1 MCHPRHYETAQ
12 IAADLE
18 RDEQVERYAVLQT
31 KSLAAVLSDGTTCNL
46 TVEMGDQTV
55 FSVWYSAGM
64 PPVIDSEI
72 ALSSLNAKELGLS
85 VGDTLPLRINGTE
98 TLYSVCGIYSDITN
112 GGKTAK
118 ISSRTDSAPVIW
130 SVLYVSLKDPDASA
144 RWMEAY
150 SQAGA
155 DVTDIE
161 DYVQDTYGQTLAQLR
176 LASRGAML
184 IAVLVAFVVIALFLR
199 LIVERNRDVIS
210 LQKALGFTSGDI
222 GRTYC
227 LKGFFSA
234 VAGVISGLALGTLLG
249 EGLCGILWCG
259 QLSLYYQLESPVG
272 WHPGYHTWNN
282 DARGFDGN
290 GGNPAHQSLRVLH
303 REGLMTMKKLL
314 RVENL
319 SKEQILH
326 QISFDMEPG
335 EMLAVMGPSGSG
347 KSTLLYN
354 VAGMDQ
360 PTAGQVWLG
369 DVVITELSEDEK
381 ARLRLCHMG
390 FVFQQMNMMAN
401 LNLLDNILL
410 PAAQANRGKGRKS
423 KEELRL
429 RAQTLMEKLGITGL
443 EQRRVTQVSGG
454 QLQRACI
461 CRSMMNEPKILF
473 ADEPTGALNKS
484 AAGEVME
491 ELVKLNRE
499 GTTILMVTHD
509 SRIASSCDRIIYL
522 LDGQISAEL
531 KLGKSVAGTEKQ
543 REEKVA
549 RWLMEMGW

>member
-1 MCHPRHYETAQ
+1 
-12 IAADLE
+12 
-18 RDEQVERYAVLQT
+18 
-31 KSLAAVLSDGTTCNL
+31 
-46 TVEMGDQTV
+46 
-55 FSVWYSAGM
+55 
-64 PPVIDSEI
+64 
-72 ALSSLNAKELGLS
+72 
-85 VGDTLPLRINGTE
+85 
-98 TLYSVCGIYSDITN
+98 
-112 GGKTAK
+112 
-118 ISSRTDSAPVIW
+118 
-130 SVLYVSLKDPDASA
+130 
-144 RWMEAY
+144 
-150 SQAGA
+150 
-155 DVTDIE
+155 
-161 DYVQDTYGQTLAQLR
+161 
-176 LASRGAML
+176 
-184 IAVLVAFVVIALFLR
+184 
-199 LIVERNRDVIS
+199 
-210 LQKALGFTSGDI
+210 
-222 GRTYC
+222 
-227 LKGFFSA
+227 
-234 VAGVISGLALGTLLG
+234 
-249 EGLCGILWCG
+249 
-259 QLSLYYQLESPVG
+259 
-272 WHPGYHTWNN
+272 
-282 DARGFDGN
+282 
-290 GGNPAHQSLRVLH
+290 
-303 REGLMTMKKLL
+303 MKKLL

-319 SKEQILH
+319 TKENILH
-326 QISFDMEPG
+326 QVTFDMAQG

-369 DVVITELSEDEK
+369 NVEITRLSEDEK
-381 ARLRLCHMG
+381 ARLRLRRMG

-429 RAQTLMEKLGITGL
+429 RARTLTEKLGITGL
-443 EQRRVTQVSGG
+443 EQRRITQVSGG

-461 CRSMMNEPKILF
+461 CRSMMNEPEILF

>member
-1 MCHPRHYETAQ
+1 
-12 IAADLE
+12 
-18 RDEQVERYAVLQT
+18 
-31 KSLAAVLSDGTTCNL
+31 
-46 TVEMGDQTV
+46 
-55 FSVWYSAGM
+55 
-64 PPVIDSEI
+64 
-72 ALSSLNAKELGLS
+72 
-85 VGDTLPLRINGTE
+85 
-98 TLYSVCGIYSDITN
+98 
-112 GGKTAK
+112 
-118 ISSRTDSAPVIW
+118 
-130 SVLYVSLKDPDASA
+130 
-144 RWMEAY
+144 
-150 SQAGA
+150 
-155 DVTDIE
+155 
-161 DYVQDTYGQTLAQLR
+161 
-176 LASRGAML
+176 
-184 IAVLVAFVVIALFLR
+184 
-199 LIVERNRDVIS
+199 
-210 LQKALGFTSGDI
+210 
-222 GRTYC
+222 
-227 LKGFFSA
+227 
-234 VAGVISGLALGTLLG
+234 
-249 EGLCGILWCG
+249 
-259 QLSLYYQLESPVG
+259 
-272 WHPGYHTWNN
+272 
-282 DARGFDGN
+282 
-290 GGNPAHQSLRVLH
+290 
-303 REGLMTMKKLL
+303 MTMKKLL

-347 KSTLLYN
+347 KSTLLYH

-360 PTAGQVWLG
+360 PTSGQVWLG
-369 DVVITELSEDEK
+369 DVEVTRLSENEK
-381 ARLRLCHMG
+381 ARLRLHRMG

-491 ELVKLNRE
+491 ELVKMNRE